1 MKLKAITAAFVGM
14 LLVGSNQMPVRADS
28 LIKAQVTCYCEP
40 GATCT
45 GSTKKDKIIASKR
58 EWLGYVAVVYKVD
71 EDGEVGEYIGTF
83 PIDDIGYG
91 APMTGSGLSSEF
103 EGRDCAGTVETGLT
117 FDFSKPTNAAC
128 VEFMKGTFTGGGTTG
143 SEVYIKVVKGVG

>member
-83 PIDDIGYG
+83 PIEDIGYG
-91 APMTGSGLSSEF
+91 APMTGSGLSSDF

-117 FDFSKPTNAAC
+117 FDFRKPTNAAC